1 MPRKHAF
8 MVVVL
13 LGAVFVAGVLAVSRT
28 VVLGQPAR
36 ASTSSDP
43 AIAFRMKKLDRFEAS
58 LERRASAL
66 DKAQASAVT
75 IYRRSP
81 STQIAGRGSEDDH
94 MTGLESE
101 GSDD

>member
-66 DKAQASAVT
+66 DKAQASGSHHLPPLAVHSD
-75 IYRRSP
+75 RR
-81 STQIAGRGSEDDH
+81 ARVGG
-94 MTGLESE
+94 
-101 GSDD
+101 